1 MATKKLKYVFGAD
14 LSELERG
21 WKRIDYKM
29 KKLEVKARRLGQDLS
44 KHITAPILA
53 IGGASVKASINFES
67 AFAGVRKTVNATE
80 AEFKKL
86 EKGIR
91 DMSKHIPSSA
101 AAIAEVAESAGQ
113 LGIATEN
120 ILSFSRVMID
130 LGEASNLTSTEA
142 ASSLAQ
148 FANITQ
154 MSQKKFDRLGSAIVA
169 LGNNLATTE
178 ANIVAMGQRLAGAGK
193 QIGLSEAE
201 IMSFAGAL
209 ASVGIEAQAGGTAF
223 SKLMIDM
230 QLAVQT
236 GSAKLKEYASVANM
250 SASRF
255 KTAFQEDAAGAI
267 IKFIEGL
274 SAAEKR
280 GTTAI
285 KILDD
290 MGIKE
295 VRLRDALLRAA
306 GASDVFSRSLDIGTK
321 AWEENTALA
330 KEAGQRYAT
339 AESRLKI
346 MRNRLTDVAITIG
359 DRVVP
364 HLVFAAEKVAV
375 LAESFGN
382 LSLETQ
388 KNTVKW
394 AAYAAAAGPALLVT
408 SNLIKAF
415 RNLGGVLV
423 SVFTGSYTGPI
434 AIIATL
440 TAAMI
445 KLQKEADK
453 LTKTVQTQGEA
464 FIEAEAKA
472 SAYRRAIAGNDWQMY
487 GTYSGSA
494 IADEKDYA
502 VARGALALKKQEER
516 LQRKIYSVSS
526 TTKDTAEKTAEEIA
540 SDIMAKAEDVWRELE
555 TGTQKAA
562 KKARNIYQESLNT
575 LNARYV
581 PSSSAP
587 SEWLKKELSAQK
599 GFNEDY
605 WSGQAKYY
613 ESMSAAWK
621 KAQENIIA
629 NKNAVETLDFTSSL
643 WLDRFSSG
651 IADAIVNMRSLGDA
665 LRDIGKMIA
674 SAVIQKT
681 IGGWLGGLFGMHD
694 GGVVGVDHSFFR
706 PIPKMHSGGIVG
718 SDEQL
723 TILQKGEIVL
733 PKEAGPVGANITI
746 NINAVDAQS
755 FSQALAQNK
764 ATVNAIVI
772 KDILSNGQVRR
783 ALQGAV

>member
-1 MATKKLKYVFGAD
+1 MAKKVLNYVFGAD

-29 KKLEVKARRLGQDLS
+29 KKLEIKAKRLGQDLS

-53 IGGASVKASINFES
+53 IGGASVKASIKFES
-67 AFAGVRKTVNATE
+67 AFTGVRKTVNATE

-91 DMSKHIPSSA
+91 DMSKQIPASA
-101 AAIAEVAESAGQ
+101 AAIADVAASAGQ
-113 LGIATEN
+113 LGIASEN
-120 ILSFSRVMID
+120 LLSFSRVIID
-130 LGEASNLTSTEA
+130 LSEASNLSTDAA

-154 MSQKKFDRLGSAIVA
+154 MSQKNFDRLGSSIVA
-169 LGNNLATTE
+169 LGNSLATTE
-178 ANIVAMGQRLAGAGK
+178 ADIVAMGQRLAGAGK

-201 IMSFAGAL
+201 MLAFAGAL
-209 ASVGIEAQAGGTAF
+209 ASVGIEAQAGGAAF

-236 GSAKLKEYASVANM
+236 NSAKLKEYASVANM
-250 SASRF
+250 SASQF

-321 AWEENTALA
+321 AWAENTALA

-346 MRNRLTDVAITIG
+346 MRNRLTDVAIAIG
-359 DRVVP
+359 DKVVP
-364 HLVFAAEKVAV
+364 HLVFASEKVAV

-382 LSLETQ
+382 LSLEAQ

-408 SNLIKAF
+408 SSLIKAF
-415 RNLGGVLV
+415 RNLGGVLF
-423 SVFTGSYTGPI
+423 STFTNAYTGPI

-440 TAAMI
+440 TAVMI

-453 LTKTVQTQGEA
+453 LTKTVLTQGEA

-472 SAYRRAIAGNDWQMY
+472 SAYGRAIAGNDWQMY
-487 GTYSGSA
+487 GTYSGNP
-494 IADEKDYA
+494 IPDEKDYA
-502 VARGALALKKQEER
+502 VARGTLALKNQEAR

-526 TTKDTAEKTAEEIA
+526 SAKDTAEKTTGNIA
-540 SDIMAKAEDVWRELE
+540 NDIIAKAEEVWRELE
-555 TGTQKAA
+555 IGTQKAA
-562 KKARNIYQESLNT
+562 KKARNIYQESLM
-575 LNARYV
+575 A
-581 PSSSAP
+581 
-587 SEWLKKELSAQK
+587 
-599 GFNEDY
+599 
-605 WSGQAKYY
+605 
-613 ESMSAAWK
+613 
-621 KAQENIIA
+621 
-629 NKNAVETLDFTSSL
+629 
-643 WLDRFSSG
+643 
-651 IADAIVNMRSLGDA
+651 
-665 LRDIGKMIA
+665 
-674 SAVIQKT
+674 
-681 IGGWLGGLFGMHD
+681 
-694 GGVVGVDHSFFR
+694 
-706 PIPKMHSGGIVG
+706 
-718 SDEQL
+718 
-723 TILQKGEIVL
+723 
-733 PKEAGPVGANITI
+733 
-746 NINAVDAQS
+746 
-755 FSQALAQNK
+755 
-764 ATVNAIVI
+764 
-772 KDILSNGQVRR
+772 
-783 ALQGAV
+783 